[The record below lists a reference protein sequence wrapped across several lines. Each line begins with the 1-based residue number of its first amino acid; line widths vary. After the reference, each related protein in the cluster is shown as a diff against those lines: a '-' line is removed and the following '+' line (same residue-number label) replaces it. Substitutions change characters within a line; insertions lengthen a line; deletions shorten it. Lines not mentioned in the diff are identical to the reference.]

1 MLFDIKTLLSVVN
14 LDHQRWIILLN
25 HPTSRLSTQ
34 LCSVFFFCCSFL
46 NDFPFLALVVKPVIY
61 LSQRRRKTKE
71 NHFLYIPQFRLS
83 FCILKTIIRNDKRED
98 VFWQWKRRSDMQY
111 WSSTFCIFHAV
122 LLCLDTF
129 RCNYIENSWNI
140 LNIRKQTP
148 NMTTTQTSRWGSLL
162 WLFCVSRVRNE

>member
-1 MLFDIKTLLSVVN
+1 MLVKVNKLSIMLFDIKTLLSVVN

-71 NHFLYIPQFRLS
+71 NHFLYILQFRLS

-98 VFWQWKRRSDMQY
+98 VFWQWKKKER
-111 WSSTFCIFHAV
+111 HA
-122 LLCLDTF
+122 
-129 RCNYIENSWNI
+129 I
-140 LNIRKQTP
+140 LKFYFFSFSCCAIMP
-148 NMTTTQTSRWGSLL
+148 WH
-162 WLFCVSRVRNE
+162 V